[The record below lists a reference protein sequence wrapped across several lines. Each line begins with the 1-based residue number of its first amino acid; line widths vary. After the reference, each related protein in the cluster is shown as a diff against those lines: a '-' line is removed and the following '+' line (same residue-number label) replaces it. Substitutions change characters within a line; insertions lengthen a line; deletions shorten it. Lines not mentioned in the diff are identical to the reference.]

1 MLCEQG
7 GGKPRPY
14 KVGRARRLPS
24 ATAIGGKKTMSTR
37 EELEKRR
44 SSLPA
49 AKQFLLEKRKQKI
62 ASLGERADVIARRPL
77 GVPVP
82 ASFAQ
87 QRFWFL
93 HQLQPD
99 NTAYNEIRTFRAPM
113 QLDSDVLKRALLEVM
128 RRHEILR
135 TTFSFKDGKLQQ
147 LVHAYEGASAAF

>member
-1 MLCEQG
+1 MS
-7 GGKPRPY
+7 
-14 KVGRARRLPS
+14 RAGASLAPTRLGEPGACPQPPPS
-24 ATAIGGKKTMSTR
+24 EEKTMSTR

-62 ASLGERADVIARRPL
+62 ASLGESADVIARRPL

-113 QLDSDVLKRALLEVM
+113 QLDSDVLKRALLEV
-128 RRHEILR
+128 
-135 TTFSFKDGKLQQ
+135 
-147 LVHAYEGASAAF
+147 